1 MMNNLQVVEAKGV
14 RVLTSKQIAECYK
27 TSTDVIKKN
36 YSINGSRFIA
46 GKHYIYLSGV
56 ELKEFKKQVENFDLV
71 NNRSSHLYLWTE
83 KGALLH
89 AKSINTD
96 KAWEVYEYLV
106 DYYFRAEDTKRQQ
119 VSAQKQEEHGKLVVD
134 APENIKIIEAAR
146 KVKDD
151 LVCLRV
157 LLDQCNK
164 FISMEE
170 YERRRQ
176 QALDAVS
183 IIRADMLQFSILDP
197 RMVRKVY

>member
-1 MMNNLQVVEAKGV
+1 MNNLQVIEVKGK
-14 RVLTSKQIAECYK
+14 RVLTTEQIAQRYEVEEWQIRQNYK
-27 TSTDVIKKN
+27 NNKPRYIV
-36 YSINGSRFIA
+36 
-46 GKHYIYLSGV
+46 GKHYIPLEGA
-56 ELKEFKKQVENFDLV
+56 ELKEFKNKVENFYLV
-71 NNRSSHLYLWTE
+71 GKTAKTLYLWTE

-119 VSAQKQEEHGKLVVD
+119 SSAQKQEEQGKLVVD

-146 KVKDD
+146 KVQDD

-176 QALDAVS
+176 QALDAVN

>member
-1 MMNNLQVVEAKGV
+1 MNNLQVIEVREQ
-14 RVLTSKQIAECYK
+14 RVLTTEQIAQWYGVEEWQIRQNYK
-27 TSTDVIKKN
+27 NNK
-36 YSINGSRFIA
+36 YRYIA
-46 GKHYIYLSGV
+46 GKHYIPLEGE
-56 ELKEFKKQVENFDLV
+56 ELKAFKNKVEYFYLV
-71 NNRSSHLYLWTE
+71 GKTAKILYLWTE

-119 VSAQKQEEHGKLVVD
+119 ASAQKQEERGKLVVD

-164 FISMEE
+164 FVSMEE

-183 IIRADMLQFSILDP
+183 IIRADMVQFSIIEP
-197 RMVRKVY
+197 RMVQKIY

>member
-1 MMNNLQVVEAKGV
+1 MNNLQETEIKGM
-14 RVLTSKQIAECYK
+14 RVLTTRQIARCYNVEEK
-27 TSTDVIKKN
+27 RIKQN
-36 YSINGSRFIA
+36 YSNNGSRFIE
-46 GKHYIYLSGV
+46 GKHYIYLYGL
-56 ELKEFKKQVENFDLV
+56 ELREFKNKVEKIDLV
-71 NNRSSHLYLWTE
+71 GKQARSLYLWTE

-119 VSAQKQEEHGKLVVD
+119 VSVQKQEEHGKLVVD
-134 APENIKIIEAAR
+134 APENIKIIEAAA

-151 LVCLRV
+151 LICLRV

-176 QALDAVS
+176 QALDVVS
-183 IIRADMLQFSILDP
+183 IIRADMTQFSILDP
-197 RMVRKVY
+197 RMVPKAY

>member
-1 MMNNLQVVEAKGV
+1 MHELKAIEANGQ
-14 RVLTSKQIAECYK
+14 RVLTTKQIAEAYG
-27 TSTDVIKKN
+27 TDPERIKLN
-36 YSINGSRFIA
+36 YRYNKKRFID
-46 GKHYIYLSGV
+46 GKHIIPIEGE
-56 ELKEFKKQVENFDLV
+56 ELRHFKTRYQFD
-71 NNRSSHLYLWTE
+71 SSFKYAKSLYLWTE

-89 AKSINTD
+89 AKSLNTD

-119 VSAQKQEEHGKLVVD
+119 SPVQKQEEQGKLVVD

-151 LVCLRV
+151 LTCLRV

-170 YERRRQ
+170 YERRRK
-176 QALDAVS
+176 QALDAVN

-197 RMVRKVY
+197 RMVRKAY

>member
-1 MMNNLQVVEAKGV
+1 MNNLQVIEVREQ
-14 RVLTSKQIAECYK
+14 RVLTTEQIAQWYGVEEWQIRQNYK
-27 TSTDVIKKN
+27 NNK
-36 YSINGSRFIA
+36 YRYIA
-46 GKHYIYLSGV
+46 GKHYIPLEGG
-56 ELKEFKKQVENFDLV
+56 ELKAFKNKVEYFYLV
-71 NNRSSHLYLWTE
+71 GKTAKILYLWTE

-106 DYYFRAEDTKRQQ
+106 DYYFRAKDTKRQQ
-119 VSAQKQEEHGKLVVD
+119 ATAQKQEERGKLVVD
-134 APENIKIIEAAR
+134 APENIKIIEAAN

-151 LVCLRV
+151 LICLRV

-176 QALDAVS
+176 QALDAVN

-197 RMVRKVY
+197 RTVRKVY